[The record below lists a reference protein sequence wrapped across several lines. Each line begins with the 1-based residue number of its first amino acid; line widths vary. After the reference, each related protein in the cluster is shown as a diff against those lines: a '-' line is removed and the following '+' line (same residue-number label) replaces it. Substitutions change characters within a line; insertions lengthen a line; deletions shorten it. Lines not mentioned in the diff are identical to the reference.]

1 MLVKTKG
8 IVLKFIKYKE
18 SSIIVK
24 IYTEELGVQSYIIN
38 GVRSTRSKRNKI
50 ALYQPLTLLDLVV
63 YFREDKQLQRL
74 SEAKCNYPFVS
85 IPLNPRKSA
94 VVLFLVEILSKTLKE
109 QSGNMELF
117 RFIWDALLW
126 LDTNNP
132 IENFHLVFLVKLA
145 KYLGFSPHNAKEVY
159 EELKYEL
166 DPQWTMS
173 DEAGLMNQL
182 LHSEVAKTPVLTG
195 KQRSSLLA
203 ILIALYQAHVEHF
216 GSIKSVKV
224 LNQIFS

>member
-1 MLVKTKG
+1 
-8 IVLKFIKYKE
+8 
-18 SSIIVK
+18 
-24 IYTEELGVQSYIIN
+24 
-38 GVRSTRSKRNKI
+38 
-50 ALYQPLTLLDLVV
+50 VV

-74 SEAKCNYPFVS
+74 SEAKCNHPFVS

-94 VVLFLVEILSKTLKE
+94 IVLFLVEILSKTLKE

-126 LDTNNP
+126 LDTNNR

-159 EELKYEL
+159 EELKYQL

-203 ILIALYQAHVEHF
+203 ILITLYQAHVEHF